1 MKKNK
6 YINWDLLVR
15 HMSGEL
21 SKEEEIVFKNWIK
34 VDEKHRKYYERM
46 VEEWNRETLYERD
59 LPRILSNFELL
70 LETQRKKRKLVIR
83 KRVISWS
90 VAAALM
96 IGFGTLLLLNRQQSE
111 MLTVASS
118 VVITPGESK
127 AYLVM
132 YDGTNIQ
139 LDKTTDSSNLIV
151 GSTKIR
157 NNKGTV
163 TFIDNDKLSQ
173 QIEYNTLVIPRNGEY
188 HIVLNDGT
196 EVWLNAESKLKFPTD
211 FKGDEHRVFLSGEA
225 YFKVS
230 YDNSHPFIVETDL
243 GNIKVYGTEFNVRR
257 YTDEQTVRTTL
268 VNGSVGFQSK
278 ESVTENYVKIEPGY
292 QISYERGEDVVVKKV
307 KVANEIAWHK
317 QLFCFERC
325 TLEEIMK
332 DVARWYDVKVTF
344 DNENLKGLSFT
355 CTLDRYDEIEKL
367 LRFFEEVYN
376 IEFKIEGKHITVMEQ

>member
-59 LPRILSNFELL
+59 LPRILSNFDLL

-90 VAAALM
+90 VAAALI

-173 QIEYNTLVIPRNGEY
+173 QMEYNY
-188 HIVLNDGT
+188 
-196 EVWLNAESKLKFPTD
+196 
-211 FKGDEHRVFLSGEA
+211 
-225 YFKVS
+225 
-230 YDNSHPFIVETDL
+230 
-243 GNIKVYGTEFNVRR
+243 
-257 YTDEQTVRTTL
+257 
-268 VNGSVGFQSK
+268 
-278 ESVTENYVKIEPGY
+278 
-292 QISYERGEDVVVKKV
+292 
-307 KVANEIAWHK
+307 
-317 QLFCFERC
+317 
-325 TLEEIMK
+325 
-332 DVARWYDVKVTF
+332 
-344 DNENLKGLSFT
+344 
-355 CTLDRYDEIEKL
+355 
-367 LRFFEEVYN
+367 
-376 IEFKIEGKHITVMEQ
+376 